1 MNNNCLS
8 QNNDYVTPNN
18 SACRRSRLGI
28 RLVLLAAILVLADFR
43 LKELGKE
50 FAGILPVFAHYAVF
64 HLGSLYLPLY
74 KSCILQ
80 FLKMLAHRG
89 LCDGQ
94 FLMNVAEIA
103 SLLSGKE
110 FHDGNAGRMSRSLG
124 KPCQCF
130 SLDTICF
137 LFSHNQQYS
146 VNSNVIV

>member
-1 MNNNCLS
+1 MI
-8 QNNDYVTPNN
+8 PNY
-18 SACRRSRLGI
+18 SAYRFFCFGM

-50 FAGILPVFAHYAVF
+50 FAGILPVFTHYAVF
-64 HLGSLYLPLY
+64 YFWGFNLPLY

-89 LCDGQ
+89 LCYGQ

-103 SLLSGKE
+103 SLLFGEE
-110 FHDGNAGRMSRSLG
+110 FHDGNTGRMSQSLG

-137 LFSHNQQYS
+137 LFSHNQQ
-146 VNSNVIV
+146 